1 MSGNMFE
8 FNIKGMQ
15 EAKDS
20 IKKKYDPEKIKQA
33 LILGGLA
40 IEAEAKDTAQVD
52 TGQLRASYTTNWD
65 GSGMQSA
72 PVQPPA
78 KPGDG
83 VSQPF
88 KGFGDIAVVRIGSN
102 VNHAVFIEYGTRSIE
117 PYMTVHKAAL
127 KLQNRIKDMLKKC
140 LDES

>member
-1 MSGNMFE
+1 MPNMFE

-15 EAKDS
+15 DAKNKVA
-20 IKKKYDPEKIKQA
+20 KKIDPEKIKQT

-40 IEAEAKDTAQVD
+40 IEAEAKDTARVD

-65 GSGMQSA
+65 DSGMQSA

-83 VSQPF
+83 VSQPI

-102 VNHAVFIEYGTRSIE
+102 CDHAVFIEYGTQTIQ
-117 PYMTVHKAAL
+117 PYMTLHNAAL
-127 KLQNRIKDMLKKC
+127 KLQSRIQQMLQ
-140 LDES
+140 DAMNEE

>member
-1 MSGNMFE
+1 MFE

-15 EAKDS
+15 EATDG
-20 IKKKYDPEKIKQA
+20 IKKKIDPKKIKQA
-33 LILGGLA
+33 LILGGFA

-52 TGQLRASYTTNWD
+52 SGRLRASYTTNWD
-65 GSGMQSA
+65 DSGMQHA

-83 VSQPF
+83 VSQPT

-102 VNHAVFIEYGTRSIE
+102 VEYGIFVEYGTRKMQ

-127 KLQNRIKDMLKKC
+127 KLQARIEQMLKDC
-140 LDES
+140 LNE